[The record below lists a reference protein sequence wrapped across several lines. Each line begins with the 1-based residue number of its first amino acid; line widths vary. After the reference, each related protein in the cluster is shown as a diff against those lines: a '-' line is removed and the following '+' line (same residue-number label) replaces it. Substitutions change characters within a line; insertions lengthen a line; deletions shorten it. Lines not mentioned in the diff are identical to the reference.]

1 MPARVAMEGKTFG
14 RLTVLYEVE
23 PHREGKAG
31 RTRRQFMTR
40 CICGAEKVVTGEAMR
55 SGNTLSCRCLHR
67 EIVIDMNTKHGATRG
82 SDWTPEY
89 RSYVSMRT
97 RCCNPRAKEWKNYG
111 GRGIRICKRWLSG
124 AGGKSSFQCFLE
136 DVGERPSRNHSL
148 DRIDNNGDYKPGN
161 VRWMTRGEQNENK
174 RVPNGYGVEQYER
187 YKVSING
194 RMISFAAA
202 CRKFGVIPDT
212 ARKRI
217 AHGWSIEEAVGAV
230 PHFVDQSTHPKIAAT
245 NFRGTQNGKW
255 TPEYGIYRG
264 MIQRCSD
271 RKSKNWKDYGGR
283 GIRVCDRWL
292 HGENGKSGF
301 ACFLAAVGLR
311 PTPKHSIDRI
321 DNQGNYEAG
330 NVRWATR
337 RQQNNNKRIMPR

>member
-1 MPARVAMEGKTFG
+1 M
-14 RLTVLYEVE
+14 
-23 PHREGKAG
+23 
-31 RTRRQFMTR
+31 
-40 CICGAEKVVTGEAMR
+40 
-55 SGNTLSCRCLHR
+55 
-67 EIVIDMNTKHGATRG
+67 
-82 SDWTPEY
+82 
-89 RSYVSMRT
+89 
-97 RCCNPRAKEWKNYG
+97 
-111 GRGIRICKRWLSG
+111 
-124 AGGKSSFQCFLE
+124 
-136 DVGERPSRNHSL
+136 
-148 DRIDNNGDYKPGN
+148 
-161 VRWMTRGEQNENK
+161 
-174 RVPNGYGVEQYER
+174 
-187 YKVSING
+187 
-194 RMISFAAA
+194 
-202 CRKFGVIPDT
+202 FGVIPDT

-301 ACFLAAVGLR
+301 ACFLADVGLR